1 MIDTQRAEL
10 DASIDALEAEAAQR
24 EREERERD
32 FNYDVFGS
40 RETHAEMHF
49 REEERQRELN
59 YQAYGRRE
67 THAEMEPWWDQRQRS
82 RNLESYGVSET
93 DDEARLRR
101 EETGFLNPADKRA
114 HEQHENSKNHGLCIT
129 DAEMEILKRHYS
141 ILEIEKLSF
150 GKVLEILSE
159 AKEPSPPTATRH
171 RYLEDPGIAANRARE
186 QEKRLRE
193 SEAKNRKR
201 DEYYYSR

>member
-82 RNLESYGVSET
+82 RNLESHGVSET

-101 EETGFLNPADKRA
+101 EETGFLNPADKRS
-114 HEQHENSKNHGLCIT
+114 HEQNENSKNHGLFIT
-129 DAEMEILKRHYS
+129 DDQMKILKRHYS

-150 GKVLEILSE
+150 GKVLEILRE

-171 RYLEDPGIAANRARE
+171 RYLEDPLIAAEDRLKEKERVRKVNEKNLRQDRE
-186 QEKRLRE
+186 NYL
-193 SEAKNRKR
+193 
-201 DEYYYSR
+201 